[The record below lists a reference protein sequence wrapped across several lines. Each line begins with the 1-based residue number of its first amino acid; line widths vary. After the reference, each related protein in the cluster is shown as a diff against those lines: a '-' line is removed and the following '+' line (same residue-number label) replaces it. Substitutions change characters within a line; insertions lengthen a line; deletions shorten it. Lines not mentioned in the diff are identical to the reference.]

1 MMVQAGSF
9 APRIVKILLAEDNP
23 VNQEVICEMLISIG
37 CQVKV
42 VSNGQQALDALNQDS
57 YEMIFMDC
65 QMPVMDGHEAAIR
78 IRSLETQKGGEH
90 IPIIGITGRV
100 VRDNYEK
107 SEKACMDDLL
117 DKPFTIEQ
125 LKDTIFRW
133 TGIHLEDNIEENGKA
148 TISNE
153 CISLPVM
160 VGNGTYCLDLM
171 ALKAISKLGNGSNE
185 FLKKIV
191 SIYFRDTPNHIFEIQ
206 KGIQEKN
213 SEKILQAAHSLK
225 STSANVGAMT
235 LSGFCQELESNA
247 RLKMIDDAAS
257 QLARIKS
264 EYALVVT
271 ALNGFIKE
279 FESLD
284 YD

>member
-1 MMVQAGSF
+1 MVQVGSF

-42 VSNGQQALDALNQDS
+42 VSNGQQVLDALNHDL
-57 YEMIFMDC
+57 YDMIFMDC

-78 IRSLETQKGGEH
+78 IRSLQPQKGGKY

-107 SEKACMDDLL
+107 SEKACMDDFL
-117 DKPFTIEQ
+117 DKPFTIGQ
-125 LKDTIFRW
+125 LKETIFRW
-133 TGIHLEDNIEENGKA
+133 TRIHLEDNIEGNGKA
-148 TISNE
+148 AILNE
-153 CISLPVM
+153 GLSLPVLA
-160 VGNGTYCLDLM
+160 GNSACLDLM
-171 ALKAISKLGNGSNE
+171 ALKAITKLGNGSNE

-191 SIYFRDTPNHIFEIQ
+191 SIYFQETPNHIFEIQ
-206 KGIQEKN
+206 KGVQEKS

-225 STSANVGAMT
+225 STSANVGAMS
-235 LSGFCQELESNA
+235 LSGICQELESSA

-264 EYALVVT
+264 EYAAVVT
-271 ALNGFIKE
+271 ALKGFINE
-279 FESLD
+279 FESQD

>member
-1 MMVQAGSF
+1 MVQDGSF
-9 APRIVKILLAEDNP
+9 ASRIVKILLAEDNP
-23 VNQEVICEMLISIG
+23 VNQEVISEMLISIG

-42 VSNGQQALDALNQDS
+42 VSNGQQVLDALNHDYS
-57 YEMIFMDC
+57 YDIIFMDC
-65 QMPVMDGHEAAIR
+65 QMPIMDGHEAAIR
-78 IRSLETQKGGEH
+78 IRSLEPQTGREH

-107 SEKACMDDLL
+107 SEKAYMDDLL

-125 LKDTIFRW
+125 LKNTVFRW
-133 TGIHLEDNIEENGKA
+133 TGIHLQEENPGNGKA

-153 CISLPVM
+153 CFSLPVFD
-160 VGNGTYCLDLM
+160 GNSTYCLNVT
-171 ALKAISKLGNGSNE
+171 ALKAIAKLEKGSKE

-213 SEKILQAAHSLK
+213 PDKILQAAHSLK
-225 STSANVGAMT
+225 STSANIGAMT
-235 LSGFCQELESNA
+235 LSDICQELESNA
-247 RLKMIDDAAS
+247 RLKIIDDAVS

-264 EYALVVT
+264 EYAEVVT
-271 ALNGFIKE
+271 ALNSFINE
-279 FESLD
+279 FESQD